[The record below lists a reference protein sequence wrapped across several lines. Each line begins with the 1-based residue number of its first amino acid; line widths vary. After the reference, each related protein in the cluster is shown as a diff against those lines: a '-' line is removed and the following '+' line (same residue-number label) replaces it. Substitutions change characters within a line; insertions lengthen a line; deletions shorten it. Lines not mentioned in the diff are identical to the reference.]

1 MRANMSDIHGFHYHV
16 SVEQLRVFRSRTPAE
31 RLRWL
36 EEMRE
41 LTWRLAP
48 PKTKERWERLRNP
61 RPGAHLGQGH

>member
-1 MRANMSDIHGFHYHV
+1 MPETRGFHYHV
-16 SVEQLRVFRSRTPAE
+16 SDEKLRVFRSRTPAE

-48 PKTKERWERLRNP
+48 PKTRERWDRLRHP
-61 RPGAHLGQGH
+61 GPGADADPGR